1 MMNSENKK
9 GTPKGRGALIAL
21 CVVLSIILVVL
32 VAATVYVEV
41 TLGRIRRSDQQ
52 STLSSSE
59 MDDIINAT
67 DPHDPD
73 FTGPIYNKEDV
84 TDPSETAP
92 EIINGEHVLNILLV
106 GSDTRDTSVRG
117 RSDSMILCTV
127 DTEKKTL
134 TMTSFLR
141 DMYLSIPG
149 YKYGKQRI
157 NVAYMVGGFPML
169 YDTLRENFGV
179 VVDYGVEVDFE
190 SFTEVIDQVGGVDI
204 TLTTAEASHL
214 RGQGYDVHEGLNHM
228 DGATALAH
236 ARNRTTG
243 YDGDF
248 SRTNRQRAVLEA
260 LVEKAATL
268 DVTSLMGL
276 VDTMIPLV
284 VTDMTDQEIFS
295 VSTNLAPIVSE
306 LELVSQRIPAD
317 GTYEMAMVDEM
328 SVLLPNFDAN
338 RKLLQETIG
347 NP

>member
-1 MMNSENKK
+1 MKNSGNKG

-21 CVVLSIILVVL
+21 CVVLAVILTVL

-59 MDDIINAT
+59 MDDLINET

-73 FTGPIYNKEDV
+73 FTGPTYNKDDV
-84 TDPSETAP
+84 TLPEDTAP

-106 GSDTRDTSVRG
+106 GSDNDGSYRG

-141 DMYLSIPG
+141 DMYLNIPG
-149 YKYGKQRI
+149 YGKQRI

-179 VVDYGVEVDFE
+179 VVDYGVEVNFD
-190 SFTEVIDQVGGVDI
+190 SFTEVIDLVGGVDI
-204 TLTTAEASHL
+204 TLTSAEASHL
-214 RGQGYDVHEGLNHM
+214 RGKGYDVHEGLNHM

-260 LVEKAATL
+260 LVEKASTL
-268 DVTSLMGL
+268 DVTSLMNL
-276 VDTMIPLV
+276 VNTMIPMV
-284 VTDMTDQEIFS
+284 VTDMTDQEIMA
-295 VSTNLAPIVSE
+295 VSTNLAPIVSD

-317 GTYEMAMVDEM
+317 GTYEMAMIDGM
-328 SVLLPNFDAN
+328 SVLLPAFDAN

-347 NP
+347 QN

>member
-1 MMNSENKK
+1 MKNSGNKG

-21 CVVLSIILVVL
+21 CVVLAVILTVL

-59 MDDIINAT
+59 MDDLINET

-73 FTGPIYNKEDV
+73 FTGPTYNKDDV
-84 TDPSETAP
+84 TLPEDTAP

-106 GSDTRDTSVRG
+106 GSDNDGSYRG

-141 DMYLSIPG
+141 DMYLNIPG
-149 YKYGKQRI
+149 YGKQRI

-179 VVDYGVEVDFE
+179 VVDYGVEVNFD
-190 SFTEVIDQVGGVDI
+190 SFTEVIDLVGGVDI
-204 TLTTAEASHL
+204 TLTSAEASHL
-214 RGQGYDVHEGLNHM
+214 RGKGYDVHEGLNHM

-260 LVEKAATL
+260 LVEKASTL
-268 DVTSLMGL
+268 DVTSLMNL
-276 VDTMIPLV
+276 VNTMIPMV
-284 VTDMTDQEIFS
+284 VTDMTDQEIVA
-295 VSTNLAPIVSE
+295 VSTNLAPIVSD

-317 GTYEMAMVDEM
+317 GTYEMAMIDGM
-328 SVLLPNFDAN
+328 SVLLPDFDAN

-347 NP
+347 QN

>member
-1 MMNSENKK
+1 MKNSYNKEPA
-9 GTPKGRGALIAL
+9 PKGRGALIAL
-21 CVVLSIILVVL
+21 CVVLAVILTVM

-52 STLSSSE
+52 GTLSSSE
-59 MDDIINAT
+59 MDDLLNET

-73 FTGPIYNKEDV
+73 FTGPTYDGDDV
-84 TDPSETAP
+84 SVPSDTAP

-106 GSDTRDTSVRG
+106 GSDNDGSYRG

-127 DTEKKTL
+127 DTQKKTL

-141 DMYLSIPG
+141 DMYLNIPG
-149 YKYGKQRI
+149 YGKQRI

-179 VVDYGVEVDFE
+179 VVDYGVEVNFN

-204 TLTTAEASHL
+204 TLTAAEASHL
-214 RGQGYDVHEGLNHM
+214 QGKGYNVQEGLNHM

-260 LVEKAATL
+260 LVEKASTL

-276 VDTMIPLV
+276 VNTMIPMV
-284 VTDMTDQEIFS
+284 VTDMSNQQIIS
-295 VSTNLAPIVSE
+295 VATTLAPIVSE

-317 GTYEMAMVDEM
+317 GAYEMAMIDGM
-328 SVLLPNFDAN
+328 SVLLPDFDVN
-338 RKLLQETIG
+338 RKLLQDTIG
-347 NP
+347 DN

>member
-21 CVVLSIILVVL
+21 CVVLAIILVVL
-32 VAATVYVEV
+32 VAATVYAEV

-59 MDDIINAT
+59 MDDLINET

-73 FTGPIYNKEDV
+73 FTGPTYDKDDV
-84 TDPSETAP
+84 TLPSDTAP

-106 GSDTRDTSVRG
+106 GTDNDGTYRG

-141 DMYLSIPG
+141 DMYLNIPG
-149 YKYGKQRI
+149 YGKQRI

-169 YDTLRENFGV
+169 YDTLRDNFGV
-179 VVDYGVEVDFE
+179 VVDYGVEVNFN
-190 SFTEVIDQVGGVDI
+190 SFAEVIDQVGGVDI
-204 TLTTAEASHL
+204 TLTANEAAHL
-214 RGQGYDVHEGLNHM
+214 RGKGYDVQEGLNHM
-228 DGATALAH
+228 DGETALAH

-243 YDGDF
+243 GSGDLAR
-248 SRTNRQRAVLEA
+248 SSRQRAVIEA
-260 LVEKAATL
+260 LIAKATTM
-268 DVTSLMGL
+268 DVGSLYNL
-276 VDTMIPLV
+276 VNALIPLV
-284 VTDMTDQEIFS
+284 VTDMTNGEILS
-295 VSTNLAPIVSE
+295 AAKALAPIVGE
-306 LELVSQRIPAD
+306 LEIISQRIPAD
-317 GTYEMAMVDEM
+317 GAYQFATINGNNII
-328 SVLLPNFDAN
+328 LPDFDAA

-347 NP
+347 NT

>member
-21 CVVLSIILVVL
+21 CVVLAIILVVL
-32 VAATVYVEV
+32 VAATVYAEV

-59 MDDIINAT
+59 MDDLINET

-141 DMYLSIPG
+141 DMYLNIPG
-149 YKYGKQRI
+149 YVMQRI
-157 NVAYMVGGFPML
+157 NVAYMKGGFPML